1 MRDLSHYII
10 KSRIIS
16 VGNARF
22 SHLGLCIWLAY
33 RNCAQNWS
41 KSRIKKHRNA
51 RFCTLQYFLTYGFD
65 DTALKFM
72 SMYMGSRK
80 QTTIINGISSPL
92 EQVTYGTAQGSILG
106 PLIFI
111 LYVNDI
117 FSSIDQDNSAFMY
130 ADDTL
135 LIFEDENPAKVTD
148 KAQKALQM
156 VYEWCQA
163 NKLHINID
171 KTKYMIVR
179 HTKVHHEP
187 KLKVEQ
193 VKINTVHQYE
203 YLGMT
208 LDDLLS
214 MNDYLNVIW
223 KKANT
228 KIGILS
234 KVRRFISEKTAEK
247 IYKCMIRPH
256 LDYIDFVTDSGSA
269 ERIQRLDN
277 LQKKAIR
284 RTEYC
289 ALAANRKD
297 VVTLQELYKIEPL
310 RLRRKR
316 NLVKIMY
323 NQSQEENNL
332 KECNLNMEL
341 RSAKK
346 VKMKSDFTSKTRV
359 LNSPLYRGLKLWDS
373 LPANIQKEKD
383 KYKFKRKLSTHVFA
397 AM

>member
-1 MRDLSHYII
+1 
-10 KSRIIS
+10 
-16 VGNARF
+16 
-22 SHLGLCIWLAY
+22 
-33 RNCAQNWS
+33 
-41 KSRIKKHRNA
+41 
-51 RFCTLQYFLTYGFD
+51 
-65 DTALKFM
+65 
-72 SMYMGSRK
+72 
-80 QTTIINGISSPL
+80 
-92 EQVTYGTAQGSILG
+92 
-106 PLIFI
+106 
-111 LYVNDI
+111 
-117 FSSIDQDNSAFMY
+117 
-130 ADDTL
+130 
-135 LIFEDENPAKVTD
+135 
-148 KAQKALQM
+148 
-156 VYEWCQA
+156 
-163 NKLHINID
+163 
-171 KTKYMIVR
+171 
-179 HTKVHHEP
+179 
-187 KLKVEQ
+187 
-193 VKINTVHQYE
+193 
-203 YLGMT
+203 
-208 LDDLLS
+208 
-214 MNDYLNVIW
+214 
-223 KKANT
+223 
-228 KIGILS
+228 
-234 KVRRFISEKTAEK
+234 
-247 IYKCMIRPH
+247 MIRPH

-269 ERIQRLDN
+269 ERFQRLDN